1 MRWETIGLAQLPPK
15 IQLEITSYMTF
26 FGELQPKS
34 VIFCQLE
41 DDFGVEVCIS
51 TGGLNRTLSGRG
63 RSWKRDEKE
72 SNENHIFY
80 TYIHIHTCIHE
91 LIHWITTLLIIPP
104 QKRSGHVMKANVGSS
119 WVGLTG

>member
-26 FGELQPKS
+26 FLGATTQECDF
-34 VIFCQLE
+34 FCQLE

-63 RSWKRDEKE
+63 RSWKRDEKRV
-72 SNENHIFY
+72 
-80 TYIHIHTCIHE
+80 
-91 LIHWITTLLIIPP
+91 
-104 QKRSGHVMKANVGSS
+104 K
-119 WVGLTG
+119 